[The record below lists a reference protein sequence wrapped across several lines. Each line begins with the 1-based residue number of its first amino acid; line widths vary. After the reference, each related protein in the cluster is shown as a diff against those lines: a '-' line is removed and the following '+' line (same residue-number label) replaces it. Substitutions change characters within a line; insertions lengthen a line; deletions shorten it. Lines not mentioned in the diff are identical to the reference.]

1 MSEAAIDAY
10 QMYRHLRHSNPVSK
24 EPDGPWQVACY
35 EDVRTV
41 LRDQKAFSSDVAQ
54 RAPDDK
60 RAPSMLFSDPP
71 VHSRLRKLVSRAFS
85 PNRIATQREPIAQ
98 RCEQLMTE
106 MAKHDQID
114 LISALAAPLPV
125 TVIAAML
132 GVEDGNMNKFKYWSD
147 AIFGNIGDILFAQ
160 PTPEV
165 EEASAEMNAYFTQ
178 KIEELRKHPQDH
190 LLGNLIETETEDGK
204 LSNEELLS
212 FCALLLI
219 AGNETTTGLILG
231 SVRVFHEMPETF
243 DQLKANPDLIPTFI
257 EETLRFYSPF
267 SMTVRRA
274 TCDVE
279 LGGQLIKAGELVLPL
294 MASANRD
301 ETIFTNPDEFI
312 IDRSPNPHLG
322 FGSGIHNC
330 LGAALARLEGEIAVR
345 GFIKHFDSISIE
357 THDPVTLS
365 QFGGPDSLLI
375 NLNRANSQE
384 ILPC

>member
-1 MSEAAIDAY
+1 MPEAALDAY
-10 QMYRHLRHSNPVSK
+10 QIYRHLRHNTPVSR
-24 EPDGPWQVACY
+24 EVDGPWQVACY
-35 EDVRTV
+35 DDVRTV
-41 LRDQKAFSSDVAQ
+41 LRDKKTFSSDVAQ
-54 RAPDDK
+54 RAPDDT

-71 VHSRLRKLVSRAFS
+71 IHSRLRKLVSRAFS
-85 PNRIATQREPIAQ
+85 PNRIATQREPISQ

-106 MAKHDQID
+106 MAKHQQVD
-114 LISALAAPLPV
+114 LITALAAPLPV

-132 GVEDGNMNKFKYWSD
+132 GVEDGDMKKFKYWSD

-165 EEASAEMNAYFTQ
+165 EKASAEMNAYFTA
-178 KIEELRKHPQDH
+178 KIEEIRKHPQDH
-190 LLGNLIETETEDGK
+190 LLGHLIETETEDGK

-231 SVRVFHEMPETF
+231 SVRVFHEIPETF
-243 DQLKANPDLIPTFI
+243 QQLKDNPDLIPTFI

-279 LGGQLIKAGELVLPL
+279 LRGQHISAGELVLPL

-301 ETIFTNPDEFI
+301 EDIFPDPDKFI
-312 IDRSPNPHLG
+312 IDRITNPHLG

-345 GFIKHFDSISIE
+345 GLIKHFDSVSIE
-357 THDPVTLS
+357 TYDPVTLS
-365 QFGGPDSLLI
+365 QFGGPEHLLV
-375 NLNRANSQE
+375 NLTRAR
-384 ILPC
+384 